1 MSYRRILIDTG
12 EEETAAEYI
21 KTLRQVLKEEKAT
34 IEHMIITHWHLDHMG
49 GANSVQDLVKSMN
62 LAGTCSTIWKLP
74 RSEEDDGESEAESST
89 KWQALKDGQIMEV
102 EGAKLHVYHTPGH
115 STDHSSLLL
124 EEEQALFSGDC
135 ILGERTAIFE
145 DLYTYLNSLRKI
157 LALNP
162 RVIYPGHGSVII
174 DPVAS
179 IQFYIDHRLKREN
192 DILGVLGEK
201 AKSKAMS
208 EMDIAKEIYLVM
220 VVNLIYDMCYKYMVC
235 NISWNIFRITQTL
248 CGKQLPTTWNTIF
261 INC

>member
-1 MSYRRILIDTG
+1 M
-12 EEETAAEYI
+12 
-21 KTLRQVLKEEKAT
+21 
-34 IEHMIITHWHLDHMG
+34 
-49 GANSVQDLVKSMN
+49 
-62 LAGTCSTIWKLP
+62 
-74 RSEEDDGESEAESST
+74 
-89 KWQALKDGQIMEV
+89 
-102 EGAKLHVYHTPGH
+102 
-115 STDHSSLLL
+115 
-124 EEEQALFSGDC
+124 
-135 ILGERTAIFE
+135 
-145 DLYTYLNSLRKI
+145 
-157 LALNP
+157 
-162 RVIYPGHGSVII
+162 
-174 DPVAS
+174 AS

>member
-1 MSYRRILIDTG
+1 
-12 EEETAAEYI
+12 
-21 KTLRQVLKEEKAT
+21 
-34 IEHMIITHWHLDHMG
+34 MG

-162 RVIYPGHGSVII
+162 RVIYPGHGSIQWLVFS
-174 DPVAS
+174 S
-179 IQFYIDHRLKREN
+179 IL
-192 DILGVLGEK
+192 
-201 AKSKAMS
+201 
-208 EMDIAKEIYLVM
+208 
-220 VVNLIYDMCYKYMVC
+220 
-235 NISWNIFRITQTL
+235 
-248 CGKQLPTTWNTIF
+248 TTG
-261 INC
+261 